1 MLDQSYLDA
10 IKKFEGF
17 SAEARW
23 DYAQNSNGYGTRARY
38 AGEVIDKAEAD
49 RRFEGEIKK
58 AADFVDR
65 FAPGLDDGSRAAL
78 TSLTYNAGTAWT
90 QGGLGEAISSGDM
103 DKARSLFLQYHN
115 AGGAAVD
122 GLVQRRLQ
130 EVAWFGT
137 GADDAQTT
145 KSVVAVSQP
154 QSAAPATEAQTS
166 AASDSLVSQ
175 PGSVVRLAASQT
187 DMRSSSARAFADLS
201 SDPALLALLAHIG
214 KSQPTRSS
222 DDKTAK
228 PEAQSQAV

>member
-49 RRFEGEIKK
+49 RRFEGEINK
-58 AADFVDR
+58 AANFVDR

-78 TSLTYNAGTAWT
+78 TSLTYNAGTAWM
-90 QGGLGEAISSGDM
+90 QSGLGEAVSSGDM
-103 DKARSLFLQYHN
+103 DKARTLFLQYHN
-115 AGGAAVD
+115 AGGSAVD

-130 EVAWFGT
+130 EVAWFGN
-137 GADDAQTT
+137 GAANPQST
-145 KSVVAVSQP
+145 SVVAVSQP
-154 QSAAPATEAQTS
+154 SAAAAPEGEISPAS
-166 AASDSLVSQ
+166 APIVSQ
-175 PGSVVRLAASQT
+175 PRSVVRLAGNGA
-187 DMRSSSARAFADLS
+187 DERSSSARAFADLS
-201 SDPALLALLAHIG
+201 NDPALLALLSHIG

-222 DDKTAK
+222 DDETVK
-228 PEAQSQAV
+228 PDTRAQSV

>member
-78 TSLTYNAGTAWT
+78 TSLTYNAGTAWS
-90 QGGLGEAISSGDM
+90 QSGLGEAVSSGDI
-103 DKARSLFLQYHN
+103 DKARSLFLQYHK
-115 AGGAAVD
+115 AGGSAVD

-130 EVAWFGT
+130 EVAWFGS
-137 GADDAQTT
+137 GAADAQ
-145 KSVVAVSQP
+145 SSSIVAASQPSAAAVPEGEISPASDPIVSQP
-154 QSAAPATEAQTS
+154 R
-166 AASDSLVSQ
+166 
-175 PGSVVRLAASQT
+175 SVVRLADSDANT
-187 DMRSSSARAFADLS
+187 RSSSTRAFADLS

-222 DDKTAK
+222 DDETAK
-228 PEAQSQAV
+228 PDARPQSV

>member
-17 SAEARW
+17 SAESRW

-49 RRFEGEIKK
+49 RRFEGEINK
-58 AADFVDR
+58 ASDFVDR

-90 QGGLGEAISSGDM
+90 QSGLGAAVSSGDM
-103 DKARSLFLQYHN
+103 DKARTLFLQYHN
-115 AGGAAVD
+115 AGGSAVD

-130 EVAWFGT
+130 EVAWFGNGT
-137 GADDAQTT
+137 ANPQPA
-145 KSVVAVSQP
+145 SVVAASQPSVAVAVAPESETSSVSAPAVSQP
-154 QSAAPATEAQTS
+154 R
-166 AASDSLVSQ
+166 
-175 PGSVVRLAASQT
+175 SVVRLASNGT
-187 DMRSSSARAFADLS
+187 DEPSSSARPFADLS

-222 DDKTAK
+222 DDETVK
-228 PEAQSQAV
+228 PDIRPQSV

>member
-17 SAEARW
+17 SAESRW

-49 RRFEGEIKK
+49 RRFEGEINK

-78 TSLTYNAGTAWT
+78 TSLTYNAGTAWM
-90 QGGLGEAISSGDM
+90 QSGLGQAVSSGDM
-103 DKARSLFLQYHN
+103 DKARTLFLQYHN
-115 AGGAAVD
+115 AGGSAVD

-130 EVAWFGT
+130 EVAWFGNGT
-137 GADDAQTT
+137 ANPQSA
-145 KSVVAVSQP
+145 SVVAASQPSAAVAPEGEISPASAPIVSQP
-154 QSAAPATEAQTS
+154 R
-166 AASDSLVSQ
+166 
-175 PGSVVRLAASQT
+175 SVVRLAGNGA
-187 DMRSSSARAFADLS
+187 DERSSSARPFADLS

-214 KSQPTRSS
+214 KSQPTRNA
-222 DDKTAK
+222 DDETIK
-228 PEAQSQAV
+228 PDTRPQSV

>member
-17 SAEARW
+17 SAESRW

-49 RRFEGEIKK
+49 RRFEGEINK
-58 AADFVDR
+58 ASDFVDR

-78 TSLTYNAGTAWT
+78 TSLTYNAGTAWM
-90 QGGLGEAISSGDM
+90 QSGLGQAVSSGDM
-103 DKARSLFLQYHN
+103 DKARTLFLQYHN
-115 AGGAAVD
+115 AGGSAVD

-130 EVAWFGT
+130 EVAWFGNGT
-137 GADDAQTT
+137 ANPQST
-145 KSVVAVSQP
+145 SVVAASQPSTAVAPEGEISPVSAPIVSQP
-154 QSAAPATEAQTS
+154 R
-166 AASDSLVSQ
+166 
-175 PGSVVRLAASQT
+175 SVVRLAGNGA
-187 DMRSSSARAFADLS
+187 DERSSSARPFADLS

-222 DDKTAK
+222 DNETVK
-228 PEAQSQAV
+228 PDTRPQSV

>member
-17 SAEARW
+17 SAESRW

-49 RRFEGEIKK
+49 RRFEGEINK

-78 TSLTYNAGTAWT
+78 TSLTYNAGTAWM
-90 QGGLGEAISSGDM
+90 QSGLGEAVSSGDM
-103 DKARSLFLQYHN
+103 DKARTLFLQYHN
-115 AGGAAVD
+115 AGGSAVD

-130 EVAWFGT
+130 EVAWFGN
-137 GADDAQTT
+137 GAANPQPT
-145 KSVVAVSQP
+145 SVVAVSQP
-154 QSAAPATEAQTS
+154 SAAVAPEGEISPAS
-166 AASDSLVSQ
+166 APIVSQ
-175 PGSVVRLAASQT
+175 PRSVVRLAGNGA
-187 DMRSSSARAFADLS
+187 DERSSSARPFADLS

-222 DDKTAK
+222 DNETVK
-228 PEAQSQAV
+228 PDTRPQSV

>member
-49 RRFEGEIKK
+49 RRFEGEINK
-58 AADFVDR
+58 AANFVDH

-78 TSLTYNAGTAWT
+78 TSLTYNAGTAWM
-90 QGGLGEAISSGDM
+90 QSGLGEAVSSGDM
-103 DKARSLFLQYHN
+103 DKARTLFLQYHN
-115 AGGAAVD
+115 AGGSAVD

-130 EVAWFGT
+130 EVAWFGN
-137 GADDAQTT
+137 GAANPQST
-145 KSVVAVSQP
+145 SVVAVSQP
-154 QSAAPATEAQTS
+154 SAAAAPEGEISPAS
-166 AASDSLVSQ
+166 APIVSQ
-175 PGSVVRLAASQT
+175 PRSVVRLADNGA
-187 DMRSSSARAFADLS
+187 DERSSSARAFADLS
-201 SDPALLALLAHIG
+201 NDPALLALLAHIG

-222 DDKTAK
+222 DDETVK
-228 PEAQSQAV
+228 PDTRAQSV